1 MKTNL
6 FATGLVALA
15 LGACAGS
22 NVPYKGQAIQTKSKL
37 ERCYS
42 KPSLCAKSGHENFVS
57 AGEAYSKEDAVN
69 MAKLEVKKQ
78 IAGYLF
84 GTSMTSSTTS
94 VRTSQGK
101 SSELPKINNYTETST
116 QIKVAR
122 GTLPR
127 IIWEWECSESI
138 NGNKCHVVGY
148 IPR

>member
-22 NVPYKGQAIQTKSKL
+22 NAAVHQTKSKL
-37 ERCYS
+37 EKCYS
-42 KPSLCAKSGHENFVS
+42 NLSVCAKNGYENFIS
-57 AGEAYSKEDAVN
+57 SGEAYSKEDAVN

-94 VRTSQGK
+94 IRTSQGK
-101 SSELPKINNYTETST
+101 SSEFPRINDYTETST
-116 QIKVAR
+116 QIKVTK
-122 GTLPR
+122 GTLPK
-127 IIWEWECSESI
+127 IIWESECLT
-138 NGNKCHVVGY
+138 NTDGNKCYVVGY